1 MEKTFLEQWV
11 QGNPVAQ
18 GQAKKHEFR
27 IYIPPLLDKL
37 DTLAAQNIVDV
48 QADEGVV
55 SVAFCMQAPGNH
67 AVFVT
72 PQAADDPEG
81 TFRKMA
87 EEITAPARKRNKLT
101 LAASLDDVATA
112 SADAILFNNIL
123 GCQATLENIEDLA
136 QQAGRI
142 VKPKGHAII
151 TVPNPQGGVFSSY
164 SCDNVPPA
172 GAHGASYDF
181 QMRGEDAVF
190 KNLYLSAQGLKDT
203 FARQGFETLF
213 KTKVWDK
220 AYAGVRS
227 HKPAFFQYVLQ
238 KQPHP

>member
-11 QGNPVAQ
+11 NGDPIAQ
-18 GQAKKHEFR
+18 GPAKQHEFKV
-27 IYIPPLLDKL
+27 YIPPLLDRLEIL
-37 DTLAAQNIVDV
+37 DAQRIVDV

-55 SVAFCMQAPGNH
+55 AMAFCMQSPEHH
-67 AVFVT
+67 ATFVT
-72 PQAADDPEG
+72 PQAVDDPEG

-87 EEITAPARKRNKLT
+87 EEITAPGRKRNKLT
-101 LAASLDDVATA
+101 LAASLDDVSNA

-123 GCQATLENIEDLA
+123 GCQATLENVEELA

-142 VKPKGHAII
+142 VKPQGHVII

-164 SCDNVPPA
+164 SCENVPPV
-172 GAHGASYDF
+172 GAHGAQYDF
-181 QMRGEDAVF
+181 QMRGENSVF

-203 FARQGFETLF
+203 FARHGFETLY

-238 KQPHP
+238 KKPQP